1 MLRTP
6 KYGWSVIEIGEWSD
20 RISYLDDA
28 AYMLLETLIRSY
40 ETDEIQSVEFDAE
53 GWEWKLVFDG
63 EKVSVITEKDD
74 TEITNLNM
82 SRMEIAKE
90 LISDIQRDSH
100 AWANFMYYEE
110 YTEEELIVKENYLL
124 VLCERLTKLI
134 K

>member
-6 KYGWSVIEIGEWSD
+6 KYGWSRIEIGEWSD

-40 ETDEIQSVEFDAE
+40 ETNEIQSVEFDAE
-53 GWEWKLVFDG
+53 GWEWKLVLDG
-63 EKVSVITEKDD
+63 EKTSVITEKDN

-82 SRMEIAKE
+82 SRTEIANE
-90 LISDIQRDSH
+90 LVVDIRKDSH

-110 YTEEELIVKENYLL
+110 YTTEELIVKENYLL
-124 VLCERLTKLI
+124 VLCEKLEKLI
-134 K
+134 Q